1 MRWPVGLTGWLNTA
15 QTECLAQPIGCLTGL
30 CRLIESPRESIAEP
44 NPSLPS
50 PGGALHRSFGTVNV
64 KNLKIAI
71 GADHGGFE
79 LKGQLLGFLRDKGCS
94 VQDCGT
100 HSKEAVDY
108 PRIAYTVA
116 RLVAGGQCDF
126 GIMIDGAGIGSAMT
140 ANKVRGVRAAAC
152 YNVALARNSRQ
163 HNDANVLTLGAGQT
177 NLEQA
182 TQIVEAFLTEQCVEE
197 RQLKRVHLINAVQEG
212 PIEVGPHQA
221 TLLSGVGEPRVTP
234 PPPSLDS
241 IAKPDLEKIAHRVQE
256 LLATQHAPVAAH
268 AAPPSLDIPQ
278 LIDHTILR
286 PDTTRTDIEQLCR
299 EARQYKFYSVCVN
312 PTWVSL
318 ARQLL
323 DGSGVKVCCVVG
335 FPLGAQPPES
345 KSMEARAAIRQ
356 GAKEIDMVINVGAL
370 KSGDDTLVL
379 RDIRSVVEACRD
391 GSAKCKVILE
401 TSLLKNDE
409 KVRAC
414 ELALK
419 ARADFVK
426 TSTGFS
432 TGGATVE
439 DVALMSRMVRDK
451 GLGVKASGGVRSLAD
466 LRRMVQAG
474 ATRIGTSSGIKILQE
489 VAGQEVSSGGTKY

>member
-1 MRWPVGLTGWLNTA
+1 
-15 QTECLAQPIGCLTGL
+15 
-30 CRLIESPRESIAEP
+30 
-44 NPSLPS
+44 
-50 PGGALHRSFGTVNV
+50 V

-79 LKGQLLGFLRDKGCS
+79 LKGLLLGFLKDKGCS

-100 HSKEAVDY
+100 HGKEAVDY

-116 RLVAGGQCDF
+116 RLVAGGQCER

-152 YNVALARNSRQ
+152 YNVALAKNSRQ
-163 HNDANVLTLGAGQT
+163 HNDANVLTLGAAQT
-177 NLEQA
+177 NFEQA

-197 RQLKRVHLINAVQEG
+197 RHLKRVQLINAVQEG

-221 TLLSGVGEPRVTP
+221 TLLAGVGEPRVTP
-234 PPPSLDS
+234 PAPRLED

-256 LLATQHAPVAAH
+256 LLTAQRMAPAT
-268 AAPPSLDIPQ
+268 AAPAGPVPLDIPQ

-286 PDTTRTDIEQLCR
+286 PDTTRADIEQICR
-299 EARQYKFYSVCVN
+299 EARQQQFFSVCVN

-345 KSMEARAAIRQ
+345 KAMEARAAIRH

-370 KSGDDTLVL
+370 KSGDDALVL

-391 GSAKCKVILE
+391 GSARCKVILE
-401 TSLLKNDE
+401 TSLLKHEE

-414 ELALK
+414 ELAIK

-439 DVALMSRMVRDK
+439 DVALMSRIVRDK
-451 GLGVKASGGVRSLAD
+451 GLGVKASGGIRTLAD

-474 ATRIGTSSGIKILQE
+474 ATRIGTSSGVKIVQE
-489 VAGQEVSSGGTKY
+489 AAGQDAGSTGTKH

>member
-1 MRWPVGLTGWLNTA
+1 MDNST
-15 QTECLAQPIGCLTGL
+15 
-30 CRLIESPRESIAEP
+30 
-44 NPSLPS
+44 
-50 PGGALHRSFGTVNV
+50 V
-64 KNLKIAI
+64 KNLKIAL

-79 LKGQLLGFLRDKGCS
+79 LKTQLLGWLRDKGCA

-100 HSKEAVDY
+100 HSKDAVDY

-116 RLVAGGQCDF
+116 RLVASGQCDR

-140 ANKVRGVRAAAC
+140 ANKVRGARAAAC
-152 YNVALARNSRQ
+152 YSVALAKNSRE

-177 NLEQA
+177 TFEQA
-182 TQIVEAFLTEQCVEE
+182 TPIVEMFLTAECVEE
-197 RQLKRVHLINAVQEG
+197 RHRKRVQLINAVQEG

-221 TLLSGVGEPRVTP
+221 TLLAGAGEPRPTP
-234 PPPSLDS
+234 
-241 IAKPDLEKIAHRVQE
+241 AEPDLEKIARRVQE
-256 LLATQHAPVAAH
+256 LLAAQGKPI
-268 AAPPSLDIPQ
+268 AAPPAPPPLNIPQ

-286 PDTTRTDIEQLCR
+286 PDTTKADIEQLCR

-318 ARQLL
+318 ARHLL

-335 FPLGAQPPES
+335 FPLGAQPPET
-345 KSMEARAAIRQ
+345 KAMEARAAIRQ

-401 TSLLKNDE
+401 TVLLTNEE
-409 KVRAC
+409 KGRAC
-414 ELALK
+414 ELAVR

-439 DVALMSRMVRDK
+439 DVALMSRIVREK
-451 GLGVKASGGVRSLAD
+451 KLGVKASGGIRSLAD

-489 VAGQEVSSGGTKY
+489 AAGQAGGSEGAKY

>member
-1 MRWPVGLTGWLNTA
+1 
-15 QTECLAQPIGCLTGL
+15 
-30 CRLIESPRESIAEP
+30 
-44 NPSLPS
+44 
-50 PGGALHRSFGTVNV
+50 V
-64 KNLKIAI
+64 KDFKIAI

-79 LKGQLLGFLRDKGCS
+79 LKNQLLGWLRDKGCE

-116 RLVAGGQCDF
+116 RIVASGQCDR

-152 YNVALARNSRQ
+152 YSVSLAKNSRE

-182 TQIVEAFLTEQCVEE
+182 TPIVEMFLTAECVEE
-197 RQLKRVHLINAVQEG
+197 RHRNRVHLINAIQEG

-221 TLLSGVGEPRVTP
+221 TLLAGVGEVRPAPAEQDVEKLARRV
-234 PPPSLDS
+234 
-241 IAKPDLEKIAHRVQE
+241 KE
-256 LLATQHAPVAAH
+256 LLATQGAPVVPPP
-268 AAPPSLDIPQ
+268 APPPLNIPQ
-278 LIDHTILR
+278 FIDHTILR
-286 PDTTRTDIEQLCR
+286 PDTTKADIEQLCR
-299 EARQYKFYSVCVN
+299 EARQHKFYSVCVN

-318 ARQLL
+318 ARRLL

-345 KSMEARAAIRQ
+345 KAMEARAAIRH

-370 KSGDDTLVL
+370 KSSDDALVL

-391 GSAKCKVILE
+391 GSARCKVILE
-401 TSLLKNDE
+401 TSLLTNEE
-409 KVRAC
+409 KARAC

-439 DVALMSRMVRDK
+439 DVALMSRIVREK
-451 GLGVKASGGVRSLAD
+451 GLGVKASGGIRTLAD

-489 VAGQEVSSGGTKY
+489 AAGQAVGSGGEKY

>member
-1 MRWPVGLTGWLNTA
+1 M
-15 QTECLAQPIGCLTGL
+15 
-30 CRLIESPRESIAEP
+30 
-44 NPSLPS
+44 
-50 PGGALHRSFGTVNV
+50 
-64 KNLKIAI
+64 
-71 GADHGGFE
+71 
-79 LKGQLLGFLRDKGCS
+79 RDKGCS

-100 HSKEAVDY
+100 HSKDAVDY

-116 RLVAGGQCDF
+116 RLVASGQCDR

-152 YNVALARNSRQ
+152 YSVALAKNSRE

-177 NLEQA
+177 NFEQA
-182 TQIVEAFLTEQCVEE
+182 TPIVETFLTAECVEE
-197 RQLKRVHLINAVQEG
+197 RHRKRVQLINAVQEG

-221 TLLSGVGEPRVTP
+221 TLLAGAGEPAPSPQPNRTWRRSPSACRNFWPPRASRSPPRPSP
-234 PPPSLDS
+234 PPLN
-241 IAKPDLEKIAHRVQE
+241 
-256 LLATQHAPVAAH
+256 
-268 AAPPSLDIPQ
+268 IPQ

-286 PDTTRTDIEQLCR
+286 PDTTRADIEQLCR

-335 FPLGAQPPES
+335 FPLGAQPPET
-345 KSMEARAAIRQ
+345 KAMEARAAIRQ

-401 TSLLKNDE
+401 TSLLTNEEKGARLRAGHQGPGRLCEDLNRVQHRRGDRRGRGADE
-409 KVRAC
+409 PDRAR
-414 ELALK
+414 K
-419 ARADFVK
+419 GARGESVGRRPLPGRPAPDGAGRRDPHRHQQRHQD
-426 TSTGFS
+426 SAGS
-432 TGGATVE
+432 RRPGGH
-439 DVALMSRMVRDK
+439 SR
-451 GLGVKASGGVRSLAD
+451 
-466 LRRMVQAG
+466 RRE
-474 ATRIGTSSGIKILQE
+474 IL
-489 VAGQEVSSGGTKY
+489 GTKG